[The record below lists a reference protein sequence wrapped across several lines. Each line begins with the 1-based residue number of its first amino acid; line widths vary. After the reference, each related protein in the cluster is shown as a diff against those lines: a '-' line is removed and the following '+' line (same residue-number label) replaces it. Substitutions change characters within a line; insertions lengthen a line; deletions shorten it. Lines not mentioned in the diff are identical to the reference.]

1 MPFGKIDRFDA
12 PVVSQSPEDCLPG
25 QQVTAMLHKFLL
37 PLGVV
42 LATALSAQGQPPG
55 QRFTAEEYISEW
67 KEVATRKMKEHGIPA
82 SITLA
87 QGLLESGNGNSEL
100 ARKSNNH
107 FGIKCTPDWTGG
119 RTYHDDDKKD
129 DCFRVYKDATQSYED
144 HAKFLQRPRYAALFE
159 LKPTD
164 YEGWAKGLKKAGY
177 ATDPNYPTK
186 LIALID
192 RYELHKLDKGID
204 VTYKPRTS
212 TGTASKP
219 TTTKP
224 AGSKPGRSSRSGD
237 VVDFSTGRA
246 VDSFEGRIKYVT
258 TKEGDDFRKL
268 ATDLEMTHGML
279 ARWNDMDKNAKL
291 AAGQRIYIQP
301 KRNASKSTSEH
312 VATAGETLWEVS
324 QQYGVKLDKL
334 AKYNGLA
341 EDAQLSAGQKVALRK
356 PRR

>member
-1 MPFGKIDRFDA
+1 MFKTII
-12 PVVSQSPEDCLPG
+12 
-25 QQVTAMLHKFLL
+25 L
-37 PLGVV
+37 PLSVV

-55 QRFTAEEYISEW
+55 QRFTPEEYISEW
-67 KEVATRKMKEHGIPA
+67 KEVAVRKMKEHGIPA

-100 ARKSNNH
+100 AREGNNH

-129 DCFRVYKDATQSYED
+129 DCFRKYKDAAQSYDD
-144 HAKFLQRPRYAALFE
+144 HAKFLQKPRYASLFE

-177 ATDPNYPTK
+177 ATDPNYPSK
-186 LIALID
+186 LIALIE

-204 VTYKPRTS
+204 VTYKPKPATS
-212 TGTASKP
+212 GTASKP
-219 TTTKP
+219 SSTKP
-224 AGSKPGRSSRSGD
+224 SGRKPNKRGGDSDVITWSAGA
-237 VVDFSTGRA
+237 GRA
-246 VDSFEGRIKYVT
+246 VESFEGRIKYVT

-268 ATDLEMTHGML
+268 ATDLEMTHGMI

-291 AAGQRIYIQP
+291 EAGQRIYIQP
-301 KRNASKSTSEH
+301 KRNASKTNTEH
-312 VATAGETLWEVS
+312 VAVAGETLWDVS
-324 QQYGVKLDKL
+324 QQYGVKLSKL
-334 AKYNGLA
+334 AKYNALA
-341 EDAQLSAGQKVALRK
+341 EDARLNAGQKIALRK